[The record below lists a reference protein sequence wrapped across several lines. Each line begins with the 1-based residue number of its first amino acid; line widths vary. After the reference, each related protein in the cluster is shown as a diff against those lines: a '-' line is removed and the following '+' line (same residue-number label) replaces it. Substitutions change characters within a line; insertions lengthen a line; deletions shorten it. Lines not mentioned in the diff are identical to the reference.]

1 LGYVGNKPA
10 LNYTTFAVQ
19 HFTTSA
25 TTGYTLDNAVTNENG
40 IALFINNVRQQPGS
54 SYAYTASGTTLTLS
68 AATTTS
74 DTMYCVFI
82 GKAVQTVNPPA
93 GSVAASQ
100 LATDAVTTV
109 KILDTAVTG
118 AKLNDD
124 AISGQGALGA
134 EPADTDEFL
143 VSDAGVLKRVDYS
156 YIKGIT
162 QTSFLPN
169 AQPLVIN
176 GDMAVAQRGTSSTGI
191 TGTGYNTVDR
201 FGVSI
206 TTAGTWTQT
215 QEALTSGNAFA
226 DGFST
231 ALKMDCT
238 TADASLAAGDFC
250 LVRYMFEGQDL
261 QLLKKGTANA
271 ETMTVAFWVKA
282 TKTGTN
288 IVALYDADNTRVCCG
303 SYTISVTNTWEF
315 KVVNIAAD
323 TSGVL
328 DNDNAKSIYLDFGMA
343 AGTNYT
349 SGTLPTAWESWV
361 AADWFVGQVNHADST
376 SNNFHIT
383 GVQLEVGTYT
393 SADLP
398 PFRHESYGD
407 NLLRCQRYFYMVAD
421 GRLGSGGTNN
431 SAGFVAMGYC
441 HVGNSNYFAGG
452 GTPCAMRTAP
462 SMTTLAGTG
471 YYNAYRENGADAF
484 DSIVIYSMYQPQA
497 NFRINGTGNVSAT
510 QGTGCQILLNS
521 ASTYV
526 ALNAEL

>member
-1 LGYVGNKPA
+1 MSTLNVDKVDPSTGTA
-10 LNYTTFAVQ
+10 LEIGTSGDTITVPSGATFVVAGTTEI
-19 HFTTSA
+19 
-25 TTGYTLDNAVTNENG
+25 TGT
-40 IALFINNVRQQPGS
+40 NNVQR
-54 SYAYTASGTTLTLS
+54 
-68 AATTTS
+68 
-74 DTMYCVFI
+74 
-82 GKAVQTVNPPA
+82 
-93 GSVAASQ
+93 
-100 LATDAVTTV
+100 
-109 KILDTAVTG
+109 
-118 AKLNDD
+118 
-124 AISGQGALGA
+124 
-134 EPADTDEFL
+134 
-143 VSDAGVLKRVDYS
+143 
-156 YIKGIT
+156 
-162 QTSFLPN
+162 PN
-169 AQPLVIN
+169 AQPLIIN
-176 GDMAVAQRGTSSTGI
+176 GDMAVAQRGTSSASI
-191 TGTGYNTVDR
+191 TAAGYNTVDR

-271 ETMTVAFWVKA
+271 ETMTVAFWIKA

-288 IVALYDADNTRVCCG
+288 IVALYDADNSRVCCG
-303 SYTISVTNTWEF
+303 SYTVSVTNTWEF

-393 SADLP
+393 SSTIP
-398 PFRHESYGD
+398 PFQHESYGN
-407 NLLRCQRYFYMVAD
+407 NLARCQRYYLDIATETAHTVYQET
-421 GRLGSGGTNN
+421 GVYLYNN
-431 SAGFVAMGYC
+431 AHFPTTMRAAPTATLSISAG
-441 HVGNSNYFAGG
+441 
-452 GTPCAMRTAP
+452 
-462 SMTTLAGTG
+462 AGTISSSG
-471 YYNAYRENGADAF
+471 ASSIGVNTAIIYANMAAANGRVTCASQKW
-484 DSIVIYSMYQPQA
+484 DS
-497 NFRINGTGNVSAT
+497 
-510 QGTGCQILLNS
+510 
-521 ASTYV
+521 
-526 ALNAEL
+526 EL